1 MSFYTWTDD
10 TKAEFERAVQSPTA
24 AQRGLGHNSHKS
36 SVNQQIQGGHR
47 QTPACRAF
55 IISPLPDKWREECHL

>member
-24 AQRGLGHNSHKS
+24 AQRGSGTQQSQVLCKPTDSGRSQANPCLQGFHN
-36 SVNQQIQGGHR
+36 IP
-47 QTPACRAF
+47 PAR
-55 IISPLPDKWREECHL
+55 